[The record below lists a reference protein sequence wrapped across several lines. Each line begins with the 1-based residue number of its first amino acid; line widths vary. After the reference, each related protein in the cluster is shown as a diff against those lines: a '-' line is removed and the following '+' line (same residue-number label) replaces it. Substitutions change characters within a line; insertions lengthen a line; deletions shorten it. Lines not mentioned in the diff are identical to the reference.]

1 MRHVQMNKWLISPW
15 RGWLV
20 AACLVTTSAGAETLQ
35 QAWDT
40 ALAVDHGLKAAQ
52 ENTAA
57 AAQQV
62 QAAEAARL
70 PGLDVGAGYTTR
82 DNAPGA
88 ATNVGGAP
96 ANFPTAERNS
106 QFYNATVTLPIYTS
120 GRISSGIDAARAS
133 HEAAQSDEL
142 SRSLDLKLRVAE
154 AFVEVLRAERGLE
167 VADSHVT
174 SLEAHVRDVQ
184 NRYDQAMVAQNDLLA
199 AQVEFADARQVA
211 IQAENRLDLARAGYN
226 RLLVRP
232 LAQAVSLQGLSP
244 DPVSDTLETL
254 VTRALEQ
261 RSELA
266 SLTQQVQALHRQA
279 KGVRAQTRPQ
289 IALNGGYDFQEN
301 QFQAHEG
308 QWSATLGLQWKI
320 FDGGI
325 LRHRAGAT
333 ERQAAALQQQHE
345 DLASEIRLQVR
356 QAWLDVQETGKRIV
370 VTKDAIAQAEENLT
384 VNRDRYENGLST
396 NTEVLDAETLRTRSQ
411 NNHANAI
418 YDAVL
423 ATLQLRRAVG
433 GL

>member
-1 MRHVQMNKWLISPW
+1 MNSIWVRQWWGLMLLGLLATTP
-15 RGWLV
+15 V
-20 AACLVTTSAGAETLQ
+20 AAETLQ

-40 ALAVDHGLKAAQ
+40 ALAVDHGLKAVQ

-88 ATNVGGAP
+88 TTNVGGVP
-96 ANFPTAERNS
+96 ADFPTGERNS
-106 QFYNATVTLPIYTS
+106 RSYNATLSMPLYTS

-133 HEAAQSDEL
+133 YEAAQLDE
-142 SRSLDLKLRVAE
+142 SNRSLDLKLRVAQ
-154 AFVEVLRAERGLE
+154 AFVEVLRAERGLA
-167 VADSHVT
+167 VAESHVT

-199 AQVEFADARQVA
+199 AQVQLADARQESIKA
-211 IQAENRLDLARAGYN
+211 GNRLDIARAGYN
-226 RLLVRP
+226 RLLGRP
-232 LAQAVSLQGLSP
+232 LAQGVSLQDLSP
-244 DPVSDTLETL
+244 EPVSETLEAL
-254 VTRALEQ
+254 AARALEQ

-266 SLTQQVQALHRQA
+266 SLTQEVQALHRQA
-279 KGVRAQTRPQ
+279 RSVRAQSRPQ
-289 IALNGGYDFQEN
+289 VALNGGYAFQEN
-301 QFQAHEG
+301 QYQAHEG
-308 QWSATLGLQWKI
+308 QWSATLGLQWKV

-325 LRHRAGAT
+325 LRHQAGAT
-333 ERQAAALQQQHE
+333 ERQAAAVQQQYE
-345 DLASEIRLQVR
+345 DLASEISLQVR
-356 QAWLDVQETGKRIV
+356 QAWLDVQETRKRIV
-370 VTKDAIAQAEENLT
+370 VTKSAIAQAEENLT

-411 NNHANAI
+411 NNHANAV

-423 ATLQLRRAVG
+423 ATLRLRRAVG
-433 GL
+433 QL

>member
-1 MRHVQMNKWLISPW
+1 
-15 RGWLV
+15 
-20 AACLVTTSAGAETLQ
+20 VTTSAGAETLQ

-40 ALAVDHGLKAAQ
+40 ALAADHGLKAVQ

-57 AAQQV
+57 VAQQV

-70 PGLDVGAGYTTR
+70 PSLDLGAGYTAR
-82 DNAPGA
+82 DNTPGA
-88 ATNVGGAP
+88 ATNVDGRP
-96 ANFPTAERNS
+96 ADFPTGEKNS
-106 QFYNATVTLPIYTS
+106 QFYNATVTLPLYTS

-133 HEAAQSDEL
+133 LEAAQFDET

-174 SLEAHVRDVQ
+174 SLEAHTRDVQ

-199 AQVEFADARQVA
+199 AQVELADARQVA
-211 IQAENRLDLARAGYN
+211 LQAANRLDLARAGYN
-226 RLLVRP
+226 RLLGRS
-232 LAQAVSLQGLSP
+232 LSQAVSLQALSP
-244 DPVSDTLETL
+244 EPLSDTLETQ

-266 SLTQQVQALHRQA
+266 SLTQQIQSLRRQA
-279 KGVRAQTRPQ
+279 RGVRAQTRPQ
-289 IALNGGYDFQEN
+289 VALNGGYDFQEN
-301 QFQAHEG
+301 QYQAHEG
-308 QWSATLGLQWKI
+308 QWSATLGLQWKV

-325 LRHRAGAT
+325 IRHQAGAT
-333 ERQAAALQQQHE
+333 ERQAAALQQKRE

-356 QAWLDVQETGKRIV
+356 QAWLDMQETSKRIA
-370 VTKDAIAQAEENLT
+370 VTKNAIAQAEENLT

-411 NNHANAI
+411 NNHSNAV
-418 YDAVL
+418 YDAVMAVL
-423 ATLQLRRAVG
+423 KLKRATGEL
-433 GL
+433 

>member
-1 MRHVQMNKWLISPW
+1 MRHVQMNKRRIYPW
-15 RGWLV
+15 WGWLV

-35 QAWDT
+35 QAWDRT
-40 ALAVDHGLKAAQ
+40 LAVDHGLQAVQ

-82 DNAPGA
+82 DNTPGA
-88 ATNVGGAP
+88 ATNVGGVP
-96 ANFPTAERNS
+96 ADFPTGEKNS
-106 QFYNATVTLPIYTS
+106 QSYNATVTLPLYTS

-133 HEAAQSDEL
+133 HEAAQFDE
-142 SRSLDLKLRVAE
+142 SSHSLNLKLRVAE

-199 AQVEFADARQVA
+199 AQVELADARQVA
-211 IQAENRLDLARAGYN
+211 LQAANRLDLARAGYN
-226 RLLVRP
+226 RLLGWP

-244 DPVSDTLETL
+244 EPVSDTLETL
-254 VTRALEQ
+254 VVRALGQ

-279 KGVRAQTRPQ
+279 KGVRAQSRPQ
-289 IALNGGYDFQEN
+289 VALNGGYDYQEN
-301 QFQAHEG
+301 QYQAHEG
-308 QWSATLGLQWKI
+308 QWSATLGMQWKV

-325 LRHRAGAT
+325 LRHQAGAT

-356 QAWLDVQETGKRIV
+356 QEWLDVQETRKRIV
-370 VTKDAIAQAEENLT
+370 VTKNAIAQAEATLT

-411 NNHANAI
+411 NNHANAT

-423 ATLQLRRAVG
+423 ATLRLRRAVG
-433 GL
+433 EL